1 MGFDPF
7 VVDNW
12 RNRTPQLKA
21 YGVCVFP
28 THAPLTLSSFSNKG
42 GVILSRYKGGIQSL
56 LADTFP
62 KSFEGKEQ
70 PTQQHSPPPTDAN
83 HIRNNNDIWDDTA
96 LRRQFLIA
104 FANKE
109 GFDPSLPE
117 NWSKKRI
124 RLRSFGVNGHY
135 PPPRW
140 SFPKINTLVSGST
153 TDCSIWRSAAVVIG
167 YLTGV
172 TTLAKRCVKNLWFV
186 QTNYLYRSTTVVK
199 AISLLL

>member
-124 RLRSFGVNGHY
+124 RLRSYGVGYYLVAVSQIN
-135 PPPRW
+135 PEPRE
-140 SFPKINTLVSGST
+140 
-153 TDCSIWRSAAVVIG
+153 
-167 YLTGV
+167 YH
-172 TTLAKRCVKNLWFV
+172 
-186 QTNYLYRSTTVVK
+186 
-199 AISLLL
+199 